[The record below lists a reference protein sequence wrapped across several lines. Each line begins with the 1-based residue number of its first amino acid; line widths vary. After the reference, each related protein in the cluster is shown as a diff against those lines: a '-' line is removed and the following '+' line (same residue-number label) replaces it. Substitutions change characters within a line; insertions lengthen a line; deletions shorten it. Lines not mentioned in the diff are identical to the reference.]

1 MIFISSPN
9 YLRSYYESHPDQFDF
24 DSANSFL
31 AGLGIGLLATT
42 AISLSSTLAD
52 IPLAGAEVTRL
63 AFRLGVLV
71 DEISLNLQPRDLR
84 SPETPDSWAYVI
96 PNVDADVV
104 QKELDAIHTKEVT
117 HTPCSS
123 PSKLAET
130 NVNKRKRPRR
140 VRYLLALS
148 VRRP

>member
-1 MIFISSPN
+1 MILLSSSH
-9 YLRSYYESHPDQFDF
+9 YLYRYYESHPDQFDF

-71 DEISLNLQPRDLR
+71 YEISLNLQPRDLR
-84 SPETPDSWAYVI
+84 SPDAPDSWAYVI
-96 PNVDADVV
+96 PNVEADVV

-117 HTPCSS
+117 HTPCFL
-123 PSKLAET
+123 P
-130 NVNKRKRPRR
+130 
-140 VRYLLALS
+140 
-148 VRRP
+148 